1 MTKYIIIGLIAI
13 SIIIGLV
20 EACVD
25 GVSNMYASITSTHE
39 EVAEAIEKGNL
50 SEAKKLLPDVMEKER
65 YRYALLL
72 IEEYVAI
79 EDVENAVSVFE
90 RITPEHCSM
99 YEMKYE
105 SLYQTA
111 KYTKEAV
118 LIIYPALIKK
128 GEYEKA
134 WKYHELEY
142 EDPFYAGNAPCY
154 YKYLLDV
161 MDHLCEQ
168 GKTSDAEEFI
178 NKHATW
184 FRQYVDRS
192 SYAENYQQY
201 SYQNIKTRLQIALNE
216 YKMGEI
222 E

>member
-25 GVSNMYASITSTHE
+25 GISNMYASITSTHE

-72 IEEYVAI
+72 IEEYVVI
-79 EDVENAVSVFE
+79 EDIENAVSVFE

-118 LIIYPALIKK
+118 SMIYPALIKK

-216 YKMGEI
+216 YKMGVI

>member
-1 MTKYIIIGLIAI
+1 MTRYIIIGLIVI
-13 SIIIGLV
+13 SVILGLI

-25 GVSNMYASITSTHE
+25 GISKMYASITSTHE
-39 EVAEAIEKGNL
+39 EVAEAIDKGNL

-79 EDVENAVSVFE
+79 EDVDNAVSIFE

-99 YEMKYE
+99 YEMQYE
-105 SLYQTA
+105 SLYKTGS
-111 KYTKEAV
+111 YTKKAV
-118 LIIYPALIKK
+118 SMIYPALIKK

-142 EDPFYAGNAPCY
+142 EDSHYAGNAPCY
-154 YKYLLDV
+154 YNYLLDV

-168 GKTSDAEEFI
+168 GKISDAEDFLNE
-178 NKHATW
+178 NAVW
-184 FRQYVDRS
+184 FRQNVDRS
-192 SYAENYQQY
+192 SNAEKYPQYNYR
-201 SYQNIKTRLQIALNE
+201 NMKTKLQRALNE
-216 YKMGEI
+216 YKMGVI

>member
-1 MTKYIIIGLIAI
+1 MRKFIRIVVLVIGIIIGLFKSCI
-13 SIIIGLV
+13 SGI
-20 EACVD
+20 
-25 GVSNMYASITSTHE
+25 SNIFDSFITTHE
-39 EVAEAIEKGNL
+39 EVIEVIDKGNL
-50 SEAKKLLPDVMEKER
+50 NKAKKMLPDVMEKER
-65 YRYALLL
+65 YRCALLL
-72 IEEYVAI
+72 IEEYVSI
-79 EDVENAVSVFE
+79 EDVDNAMYVFE

-99 YEMKYE
+99 YEMQHE
-105 SLYQTA
+105 SLYKTV

-118 LIIYPALIKK
+118 SMIYPALIKK

-168 GKTSDAEEFI
+168 GKISDAEEFL
-178 NKHATW
+178 NEHAVW
-184 FRQYVDRS
+184 FRQNVDRS
-192 SYAENYQQY
+192 SHAKSYQQY

-216 YKMGEI
+216 YKMGVI

>member
-1 MTKYIIIGLIAI
+1 MTRYIIIGLIAI

-20 EACVD
+20 EACID
-25 GVSNMYASITSTHE
+25 GISNMYASLTSTHE
-39 EVAEAIEKGNL
+39 EVAEAIDKGNF
-50 SEAKKLLPDVMEKER
+50 SEAKKLLPDAMEKER

-79 EDVENAVSVFE
+79 EDINNAVSVFE

-118 LIIYPALIKK
+118 SIIYPALIKK

-168 GKTSDAEEFI
+168 GKISDAEEFI
-178 NKHATW
+178 NEHVTW
-184 FRQYVDRS
+184 FRQNVDRTS
-192 SYAENYQQY
+192 HAENYHQY
-201 SYQNIKTRLQIALNE
+201 SYQNIKKRLQIALNE
-216 YKMGEI
+216 YKIGVI